1 VNSMY
6 HFKIDSSAVQPIMN
20 AIEQYNGLMAGKHDF
35 FLIPGVESA
44 TQELNELWN
53 EMRPAESD
61 KRTLDINFDEP
72 LTRQQLLTVVRAF
85 EVSVFL
91 GDGRYCSLLDHVE
104 PVLQRHPNPYLLR
117 QAFVQAEQH
126 FAEMSIV
133 KRVDPKFRE
142 LAVISR
148 ELLASLRICGQD
160 IREWIGP
167 GMTITKK
174 TGLDEDSELNP

>member
-1 VNSMY
+1 MTSMY
-6 HFKIDSSAVQPIMN
+6 HFKINPSAVQPILN
-20 AIEQYNGLMAGKHDF
+20 AIEQYNGLMAGQPDF
-35 FLIPGVESA
+35 FLVPGVESA
-44 TQELNELWN
+44 TQQLNQLWN
-53 EMRPAESD
+53 EMRPADSD

-72 LTRQQLLTVVRAF
+72 LTRQQLLTVFRAF

-104 PVLQRHPNPYLLR
+104 PVLQRHPNAYLLR
-117 QAFVQAEQH
+117 QAFVYAEQH
-126 FAEMSIV
+126 FAEMGIE

-148 ELLASLRICGQD
+148 ELMASLRICGQD
-160 IREWIGP
+160 IKEWVGP

-174 TGLDEDSELNP
+174 TQLDEDSELNP

>member
-1 VNSMY
+1 MY
-6 HFKIDSSAVQPIMN
+6 HFKIDPPALQPIMN
-20 AIEQYNGLMAGKHDF
+20 AIEQYSALMAGQPNF

-44 TQELNELWN
+44 TQELNQLWN

-61 KRTLDINFDEP
+61 KPALGINFDEP
-72 LTRQQLLTVVRAF
+72 LTRQQLLTVIRAF

-104 PVLQRHPNPYLLR
+104 PLLQRHPNAYLLR
-117 QAFVQAEQH
+117 QAFVQAEQN
-126 FAEMSIV
+126 FAEMRIE

-148 ELLASLRICGQD
+148 ELMASLRICGQD
-160 IREWIGP
+160 IKEWVGP
-167 GMTITKK
+167 GMTIIKK
-174 TGLDEDSELNP
+174 TQLDEDAELNP